1 MTNPTLYNN
10 STYIGIDIGGTNT
23 RIALFETLNTPHYS
37 MLARFP
43 TFSSYEEQ
51 MQHITTALQ
60 DMQPIAGIGVSIGA
74 RIAKDGRSV
83 IFGPNVPDYIGKSF
97 AQDLADRF
105 GCPIRLA
112 HDTVCGLL
120 GEKTFGSIQQA
131 ERCAYLTVSTGTGAA
146 IHLQKVG
153 MRLTIS
159 IEIGHQLLDGNTRQ
173 CLCGQIGCLETYT
186 GGRQLEL
193 RLGKPL
199 TQVTDPIFWE
209 TFSEKLALGLV
220 NLAQLTKVE
229 MLAVSGGIVLSRPFL
244 LARIQSLVKK
254 KLQGATLTLRLA
266 QLGENA
272 PLVGAV
278 LLLAT
283 PEETILH

>member
-1 MTNPTLYNN
+1 MTDVVVQNN
-10 STYIGIDIGGTNT
+10 AVYIGIDIGGTHT
-23 RIALFETLNTPHYS
+23 RIALFQTLDTP
-37 MLARFP
+37 MCDIIARFP
-43 TFSSYEEQ
+43 TFPTYEQQ
-51 MQHITTALQ
+51 MQHIIMALQ
-60 DMQPIAGIGVSIGA
+60 SVQAISGIGVSIGA
-74 RIAKDGRSV
+74 RIAKDGRMV
-83 IFGPNVPDYIGKSF
+83 IFGPNVPDYIGKPF

-105 GCPIRLA
+105 DCPIRLA

-120 GEKTFGSIQQA
+120 GEQRFGSIQQH

-146 IHLQKVG
+146 IYLQKMG

-159 IEIGHQLLDGNTRQ
+159 IEIGHQLLDGNTRR
-173 CLCGQIGCLETYT
+173 CLCGQVGCLETYT

-199 TQVTDPIFWE
+199 SQVTDPIFWE

-229 MLAVSGGIVLSRPFL
+229 TVAVSGGIVHSRPFL
-244 LARIQSLVKK
+244 LGRIQAHVNQ
-254 KLQGATLTLRLA
+254 KLKGATLTLRPAL
-266 QLGENA
+266 LGENA
-272 PLVGAV
+272 PLVGAA
-278 LLLAT
+278 LLLGT

>member
-1 MTNPTLYNN
+1 MANTT
-10 STYIGIDIGGTNT
+10 SVYIGIDIGGTNT
-23 RIALFETLNTPHYS
+23 RIALFQTLNTPQCAII
-37 MLARFP
+37 ARFP
-43 TFSSYEEQ
+43 TFSSYKEQ
-51 MQHITTALQ
+51 IQHITLALQ
-60 DMQPIAGIGVSIGA
+60 DVQSIAGIGVSIGA

-83 IFGPNVPDYIGKSF
+83 IFGPNVPDYIGKPF

-120 GEKTFGSIQQA
+120 GEKTFGSIQND
-131 ERCAYLTVSTGTGAA
+131 ERCAYLTVSTGTGTA
-146 IHLQKVG
+146 IHLQKAG

-186 GGRQLEL
+186 GGKQLEL

-199 TQVTDPIFWE
+199 IQVTDSAFWE

-220 NLAQLTKVE
+220 NLVQLTKVE
-229 MLAVSGGIVLSRPFL
+229 TIAVSGGIVLSRPFL
-244 LARIQSLVKK
+244 LERIQSSC
-254 KLQGATLTLRLA
+254 
-266 QLGENA
+266 E
-272 PLVGAV
+272 
-278 LLLAT
+278 
-283 PEETILH
+283 

>member
-1 MTNPTLYNN
+1 MVNTAPV
-10 STYIGIDIGGTNT
+10 YIAIDIGGTNT
-23 RIALFETLNTPHYS
+23 RIALFSTLDTPHCTVI
-37 MLARFP
+37 ARFP
-43 TFSSYEEQ
+43 TFPSYTEQ
-51 MQHITTALQ
+51 LQHIVVALQ
-60 DMQPIAGIGVSIGA
+60 DVPSIAGIGVSIGA

-83 IFGPNVPDYIGKSF
+83 VFGPNVPDFIGKPF

-105 GCPIRLA
+105 NCSVRLA

-120 GEKTFGSIQQA
+120 GEKMIGSIQHD

-146 IHLQKVG
+146 IHLQKAG
-153 MRLTIS
+153 MQLTIS

-199 TQVTDPIFWE
+199 TQVTDTAFWA

-229 MLAVSGGIVLSRPFL
+229 TIAVSGGIVLSRPSL
-244 LARIQSLVKK
+244 LERIQSLVNK
-254 KLQGATLTLRLA
+254 KLLGATLTLRQA
-266 QLGENA
+266 HLGENA
-272 PLVGAV
+272 PIVGAA
-278 LLLAT
+278 LLLIT

>member
-1 MTNPTLYNN
+1 MDVSIQNKAV
-10 STYIGIDIGGTNT
+10 YIGIDIGGTHT
-23 RIALFETLNTPHYS
+23 RIAFFHMLNTPQCDII
-37 MLARFP
+37 ARFP
-43 TFSSYEEQ
+43 TFSNYGQ
-51 MQHITTALQ
+51 QIQRIVAALQ
-60 DMQPIAGIGVSIGA
+60 NVQQIAGIGVSIGA
-74 RIAKDGRSV
+74 RIAKDGRTV

-105 GCPIRLA
+105 SCPIRLA

-120 GEKTFGSIQQA
+120 GEKTFGSIQHD

-146 IHLQKVG
+146 IQLQKAG

-159 IEIGHQLLDGNTRQ
+159 IEIGHQLLDGNTRR
-173 CLCGQIGCLETYT
+173 CLCGQVGCLETYT

-193 RLGKPL
+193 RLGQPL
-199 TQVTDPIFWE
+199 TQITDSAFWE

-229 MLAVSGGIVLSRPFL
+229 MVAVSGGIVLSRPFL
-244 LARIQSLVKK
+244 LERIQKYVSER
-254 KLQGATLTLRLA
+254 LQGATLTLRPAL
-266 QLGENA
+266 LGENA
-272 PLVGAV
+272 PLVGAA
-278 LLLAT
+278 LLLET

>member
-1 MTNPTLYNN
+1 
-10 STYIGIDIGGTNT
+10 
-23 RIALFETLNTPHYS
+23 
-37 MLARFP
+37 
-43 TFSSYEEQ
+43 
-51 MQHITTALQ
+51 
-60 DMQPIAGIGVSIGA
+60 
-74 RIAKDGRSV
+74 
-83 IFGPNVPDYIGKSF
+83 
-97 AQDLADRF
+97 
-105 GCPIRLA
+105 
-112 HDTVCGLL
+112 LL
-120 GEKTFGSIQQA
+120 GEKTFGSIQVD

-146 IHLQKVG
+146 IHVQKAG

-173 CLCGQIGCLETYT
+173 CLCGQIGCMETFT
-186 GGRQLEL
+186 GGKQLEL

-199 TQVTDPIFWE
+199 TQVTDASFWE

-229 MLAVSGGIVLSRPFL
+229 TIAVGGGIVLSRPAL
-244 LARIQSLVKK
+244 LERIQSLVHD

-272 PLVGAV
+272 PIVGAA
-278 LLLAT
+278 LLLET

>member
-1 MTNPTLYNN
+1 MHDTIPP
-10 STYIGIDIGGTNT
+10 YIGIDIGGTNT
-23 RIALFETLNTPHYS
+23 RVALFQTLNTPQCS
-37 MLARFP
+37 IIARFP

-51 MQHITTALQ
+51 IQHIVTALQ
-60 DMQPIAGIGVSIGA
+60 DVSSIAGIGVSIGA

-83 IFGPNVPDYIGKSF
+83 VFGPNVPDYVGKPF
-97 AQDLADRF
+97 AQDLTGHF
-105 GCPIRLA
+105 SCPVRLA

-120 GEKTFGSIQQA
+120 GEKNFGSIQHD

-146 IHLQKVG
+146 IHLQKAG

-159 IEIGHQLLDGNTRQ
+159 IEIGHQLLDDNTRQ
-173 CLCGQIGCLETYT
+173 CLCGQVGCLETYT

-199 TQVTDPIFWE
+199 TQVTDAEFWE

-229 MLAVSGGIVLSRPFL
+229 TIAVSGGIVLSRPFL
-244 LARIQSLVKK
+244 LERIQSLVNE
-254 KLQGATLTLRLA
+254 KLQNATLMLRLA
-266 QLGENA
+266 HLGENA
-272 PLVGAV
+272 PIVGAA